1 MKRLTVPQVEFN
13 TESDMN
19 AAEMAAAAT
28 EETPALSV
36 ENVPAAEANDSS
48 NEEKE
53 KGRAETDI
61 EEPGSTVEPKMEA
74 GEAEASEENPVVAAD
89 KAASEAMTD
98 GSAVTVNQE
107 ASSTPEEPEHKP
119 ESQQSPGDGNNEPA
133 SDNTTK
139 EAKEEPGE
147 ESRLSGTDC
156 EKSKTVCEDAEKAS
170 GGGGE
175 LGGKRRPSVEMSSS
189 DGEPLSRLD
198 SEDRL
203 VGEMSGCFCLTLGV
217 NRCFCPH
224 LSIIF
229 ERGQD
234 NSLSFVAAV
243 AETIKKKKTF
253 LNQSAKM
260 SFIHLSLLYC
270 HIS

>member
-1 MKRLTVPQVEFN
+1 MY
-13 TESDMN
+13 

-28 EETPALSV
+28 EETPTLSE
-36 ENVPAAEANDSS
+36 ENGPAADTKDSS

-53 KGRAETDI
+53 KGRTETEI
-61 EEPGSTVEPKMEA
+61 EQPGSTVETKMEA
-74 GEAEASEENPVVAAD
+74 RDAEASEENPAAAAD
-89 KAASEAMTD
+89 KAASEAVTD

-107 ASSTPEEPEHKP
+107 ATSTAEEPEHKP
-119 ESQQSPGDGNNEPA
+119 ESQQSPGDGNGNNELA
-133 SDNTTK
+133 SDNTAK
-139 EAKEEPGE
+139 EAKEEPGD

-156 EKSKTVCEDAEKAS
+156 EKSKTVCEDAEKLS
-170 GGGGE
+170 GGGVE

-203 VGEMSGCFCLTLGV
+203 VGEMSGCFCPVLGV
-217 NRCFCPH
+217 NRCFSPH

-234 NSLSFVAAV
+234 KNLSFVAD
-243 AETIKKKKTF
+243 TINYENVHVFKK
-253 LNQSAKM
+253 
-260 SFIHLSLLYC
+260 
-270 HIS
+270 